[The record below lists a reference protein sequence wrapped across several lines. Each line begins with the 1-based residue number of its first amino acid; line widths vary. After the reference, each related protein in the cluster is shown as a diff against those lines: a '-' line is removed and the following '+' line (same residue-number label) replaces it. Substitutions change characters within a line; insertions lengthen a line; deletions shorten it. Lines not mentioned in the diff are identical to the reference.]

1 MGELLEKLSQRQ
13 FSELYLCLS
22 YIHSVR
28 HSIYVI
34 SHRGSLHKR
43 KYAKLRKKLVP
54 PPSTQTMYKADNQ
67 KQIKSLSLIL
77 KPLDIFLSFAIYCLS
92 KKPCKNI
99 YRMALLWLKTLMS
112 INILVI
118 TCHH

>member
-43 KYAKLRKKLVP
+43 KYAKLRKKLVSP
-54 PPSTQTMYKADNQ
+54 LPHKLCIRLTTRNKS
-67 KQIKSLSLIL
+67 SLSLSHITT
-77 KPLDIFLSFAIYCLS
+77 PRFFPEFCYFLFVEEAMQEYLPNGTAVVENS
-92 KKPCKNI
+92 NE
-99 YRMALLWLKTLMS
+99 
-112 INILVI
+112 
-118 TCHH
+118 H

>member
-43 KYAKLRKKLVP
+43 KYAKLRKKLVS

-67 KQIKSLSLIL
+67 KQIKSLSLSHITT
-77 KPLDIFLSFAIYCLS
+77 PQFFPDFCYFLFVEEAMQEYLPNGTAVVENS
-92 KKPCKNI
+92 NE
-99 YRMALLWLKTLMS
+99 
-112 INILVI
+112 
-118 TCHH
+118 H

>member
-1 MGELLEKLSQRQ
+1 MELLEKLSQRQ

-43 KYAKLRKKLVP
+43 KYAKLRKKLVS

-67 KQIKSLSLIL
+67 KQIKSLSLSYYNPSIF
-77 KPLDIFLSFAIYCLS
+77 FLSFAIIFLS